1 MRQDGVLSSV
11 AESEPFRAI
20 IFAILPPP
28 IISPHPHPSSL
39 SKIRPKMR
47 VRTQLC

>member
-20 IFAILPPP
+20 IFAI
-28 IISPHPHPSSL
+28 ISPHLHPSSL